1 MMIAVVAVKIVWP
14 CPSGRSCTDW
24 RAKAK
29 AMAPLSPVSANQILI
44 SESYLKRSKYIEHSI
59 TGTGVNLAPQ

>member
-24 RAKAK
+24 RASAK
-29 AMAPLSPVSANQILI
+29 AIAPLSPVSTKLNFIQEHYI
-44 SESYLKRSKYIEHSI
+44 KRSKLTLSR
-59 TGTGVNLAPQ
+59 TGVSLASL